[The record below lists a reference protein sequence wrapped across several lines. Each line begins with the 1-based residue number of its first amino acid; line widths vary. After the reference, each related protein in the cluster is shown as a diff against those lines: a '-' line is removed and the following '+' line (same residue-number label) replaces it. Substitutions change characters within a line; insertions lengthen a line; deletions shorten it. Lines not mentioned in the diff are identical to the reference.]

1 MKASEFTLT
10 AQIACVN
17 REIRWRRYVYPKR
30 VASSKMTLAEAEKEI
45 AGMEAIL
52 VTLTNLLIE
61 ENKRGETPSLFDRA
75 AIARAKGA

>member
-1 MKASEFTLT
+1 
-10 AQIACVN
+10 
-17 REIRWRRYVYPKR
+17 
-30 VASSKMTLAEAEKEI
+30 MTLAEAEKEI